1 MGYST
6 RLELLGGA
14 DRCLVVELLKGGE
27 RIAYMSLDD
36 WASLA
41 ATRRAIEDELA
52 ERAPT
57 APAVFEPL

>member
-1 MGYST
+1 MCST
-6 RLELLGGA
+6 KLEWRPGR
-14 DRCLVVELLKGGE
+14 DRGWWVELINEGE

>member
-1 MGYST
+1 MCST
-6 RLELLGGA
+6 KLEWRPGR
-14 DRCLVVELLKGGE
+14 DRGWWVE